1 MTMKKWLTGLALI
14 ACLVAA
20 GLSSRIF
27 VREVAA
33 QNSPSGKMPVFEV
46 DKTWPQLP
54 NNWNLGNVSKIAV
67 DRHDNVWLIHRPR
80 TVAADKTPAPP
91 VVELDPNGKF
101 IQAWGGDASGYDW
114 PDAEHNVFVDYKDNV
129 WISGSSPSGQSKTQR
144 SDDMILKF
152 DNKGKFLMEIGGRSV
167 SMGSKDPKSVNKPG
181 DLFVSAKTNEL
192 YVADGYGNRRVI
204 VFDADTGKFKRMW
217 GAFGKPP
224 VDDATSGGRGAS
236 GGPLPVPGGRGGA
249 AAADTAEGGGRGAA
263 PALDTEGPGSPTFA
277 SPVHGVMV
285 SNDDIV
291 YVVDRSNRRV
301 QLFSP
306 DGKYLTQ
313 LFVNRAGPSG
323 GSASGLAF
331 SPDKDQ
337 QFLYV
342 SDYGNSHVVVVD
354 RKKLQ
359 ILYQFAKRGAEPGNF
374 QGIHHIAVDSKGNLY
389 AAEVAPGAR
398 AQKFNFKG
406 LSATLPPNALSAADL
421 APKRP

>member
-1 MTMKKWLTGLALI
+1 MTMKKWIAGLALT

-20 GLSSRIF
+20 GLSSRLF
-27 VREVAA
+27 VREAAA
-33 QNSPSGKMPVFEV
+33 QTAAAKVPVFEL

-54 NNWNLGNVSKIAV
+54 NNWSLGNVSKIAV

-80 TVAADKTPAPP
+80 TVAADKMPAPP

-152 DNKGKFLMEIGGRSV
+152 DNKGKFLMEIGGRSA

-224 VDDATSGGRGAS
+224 EDDATSGGRGAS
-236 GGPLPVPGGRGGA
+236 GGPLQSADAAEGR
-249 AAADTAEGGGRGAA
+249 GGGRGAA
-263 PALDTEGPGSPTFA
+263 PALDTEGPGSPVFA

-306 DGKYLTQ
+306 DGKYLNQ

-337 QFLYV
+337 RFLYI

-359 ILYQFAKRGAEPGNF
+359 ILYQFGKRGAEPGNF

-406 LSATLPPNALSAADL
+406 LSATPPPNALSAADL

>member
-1 MTMKKWLTGLALI
+1 MTMKKWLAGLVLA
-14 ACLVAA
+14 ACLAAA

-27 VREVAA
+27 VGEVAA
-33 QNSPSGKMPVFEV
+33 QNTAAKVPVFEV

-54 NNWNLGNVSKIAV
+54 NNWMLGNVSKIAV

-101 IQAWGGDASGYDW
+101 LQAWGGDASGYDW

-152 DNKGKFLMEIGGRSV
+152 DNKGKFLLEIGGRST

-224 VDDATSGGRGAS
+224 EDDATSGGRGAS
-236 GGPLPVPGGRGGA
+236 GGPLASADAAEGRGGA
-249 AAADTAEGGGRGAA
+249 AAGAGGGRGAA
-263 PALDTEGPGSPTFA
+263 PALDTEGEGSPMFA
-277 SPVHGVMV
+277 SPVHGVTV

-306 DGKYLTQ
+306 DGKYLKQ

-342 SDYGNSHVVVVD
+342 SDYGNSHIVIVD

-359 ILYQFAKRGAEPGNF
+359 ILYQFGKRGAEPGNF

-406 LSATLPPNALSAADL
+406 LSATLPANALSAADL